1 MTTALPMARKH
12 PTFAKGES
20 CCKSFSF
27 KVSNAILLAKA
38 KPKSL
43 SLASLITRTITT
55 PFQKASTNNASYK
68 IETPKIVLS
77 EISRRAYFDT
87 KLVKKIFALYKSPS
101 TNKFFLFTRLKGS
114 IPKIFNSG
122 SGNSKAAL
130 AKIFFYTK

>member
-43 SLASLITRTITT
+43 SLASLITRTTT
-55 PFQKASTNNASYK
+55 FPFSKSGMLTSHWQCGGHDKKLSSKYDYSFISLSTNATYYQRK
-68 IETPKIVLS
+68 
-77 EISRRAYFDT
+77 
-87 KLVKKIFALYKSPS
+87 
-101 TNKFFLFTRLKGS
+101 
-114 IPKIFNSG
+114 
-122 SGNSKAAL
+122 
-130 AKIFFYTK
+130 